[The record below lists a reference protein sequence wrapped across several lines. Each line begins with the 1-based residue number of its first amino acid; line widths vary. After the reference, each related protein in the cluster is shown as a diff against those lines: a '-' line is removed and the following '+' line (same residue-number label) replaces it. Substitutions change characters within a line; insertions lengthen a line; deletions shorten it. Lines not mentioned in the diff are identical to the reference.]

1 MKSKTKAQLI
11 EELIELTAQHEKLS
25 IESQRQARELG
36 QTNKK
41 LEQAITERQRAEEAL
56 KVANEE
62 FSQYASIVSHDLQA
76 PLRAIHLYTD
86 FLQEDLALSLTG
98 DQQLYL
104 QGLARAVRET
114 EDLVGGLL
122 QLSRVGRHSSSAETI
137 DLGLFLQALVASLN
151 LSTEVEI
158 DLANSWPSLETDP
171 ILLRQIFQNLILNGV
186 KFNCSAPKRLE
197 LRWQPLEPKRYEL
210 SVRDNGIGIDP
221 HFQEQ
226 IFQVFRRLH
235 TQQEYEGIGIG
246 LAIVKKAVDK
256 LYGSIRV
263 ESKPGHGSTF
273 FVTLPVKR
281 PVGG

>member
-11 EELIELTAQHEKLS
+11 EELIELTVQ
-25 IESQRQARELG
+25 
-36 QTNKK
+36 
-41 LEQAITERQRAEEAL
+41 LEQEITERQRAEEAL

-76 PLRAIHLYTD
+76 PLRAIHHYTD

-151 LSTEVEI
+151 LSAEVEI

-171 ILLRQIFQNLILNGV
+171 ILLQQIFQNLILNGV
-186 KFNCSAPKRLE
+186 KFNCSVPRRLE
-197 LRWQPLEPKRYEL
+197 LRWQPLEPERYEL
-210 SVRDNGIGIDP
+210 SVRDNGIGIAP

-235 TQQEYEGIGIG
+235 TQQEYEGTGIG

-263 ESKPGHGSTF
+263 ESKLGQGSTF
-273 FVTLPVKR
+273 FVTLPVKS
-281 PVGG
+281 PTGG

>member
-25 IESQRQARELG
+25 TESQRQARELG

-76 PLRAIHLYTD
+76 PLRAIHLYTG

-114 EDLVGGLL
+114 EELVGGLL

-151 LSTEVEI
+151 LPAEVEI

-197 LRWQPLEPKRYEL
+197 LRWQPLEPERYEL
-210 SVRDNGIGIDP
+210 SVRDNGIGIAP
-221 HFQEQ
+221 HFHEQ

-235 TQQEYEGIGIG
+235 TQQEYEGAGIG
-246 LAIVKKAVDK
+246 LAIVKKAVYK

-263 ESKPGHGSTF
+263 ESKLEQGSTF

-281 PVGG
+281 AAGG